1 MSMRFSITLMLIKTG
16 LDMSNPYDYISYLIT
31 RGGLQSYAKASDGTA
46 FGTQPA
52 GGQDDPRVH
61 HRHFFSCID

>member
-1 MSMRFSITLMLIKTG
+1 
-16 LDMSNPYDYISYLIT
+16 MSNPYDYISYLIT